1 MTNLVNNDKRAE
13 NRAQQRILAAAD
25 KRFSGELS
33 AILLAATEQMID
45 SFRAT
50 GSAPNLPDDFQRQME
65 QAYIDMA
72 AIMIDVFGARILET
86 GVKSWRPYTVDGGKT
101 FSFPTGYAPRW
112 ETKGFAEFFQRL
124 AIEYIGQEAI
134 RRRIAG
140 VTNTTRNLIIQSI
153 TRGQENGDSV
163 DVIAAALDKLF
174 PAISRHRGALIAR
187 TETHGAANF
196 GADQAAKA
204 TGLTLRKEWVAADD
218 ARTRDFGAGD
228 GVVDEFSH
236 RAANGQVVDMDQP
249 FRIPKRDG
257 TTEALMFPG
266 DPVGSP
272 GNVIGC
278 RCSVSHIVVE

>member
-1 MTNLVNNDKRAE
+1 VTNLVNNDKRAE
-13 NRAQQRILAAAD
+13 NRAQQRILASAD
-25 KRFSGELS
+25 KRFSGDVS
-33 AILLAATEQMID
+33 AILLAATEQMIA

-50 GSAPNLPDDFQRQME
+50 GSVPNLPDDFQRQME

-72 AIMIDVFGARILET
+72 AIMIDVFGSRIL
-86 GVKSWRPYTVDGGKT
+86 DQGKRC
-101 FSFPTGYAPRW
+101 GLIL

-278 RCSVSHIVVE
+278 RCSVAHVVVD